1 MKHYAKLV
9 IALFAILCP
18 TAGFAQKDY
27 AAEKALITKV
37 KRSPGTYVYAEATCR
52 TEEEA
57 KSIAEEVFL
66 QNINEYVAS
75 QKKLRGA
82 NNIVVNNQ
90 KGLQQ
95 TVTMPRGSNMHRVFM
110 YVKKNDI
117 IPADNSVVLSK
128 EEVAK
133 TETPAPKA
141 NAKTEAKVA
150 APTADVTTPK
160 ADVAEVKA
168 EVAEPKTEVTEPKT
182 EVAEPKTEIAEPK
195 TEVAEPKTEVA
206 EAKADVK
213 AEPKAEPKAEVKAE
227 TKATT
232 TEVAASTLEKII
244 PEKPQ
249 AIPEAAKKMATF
261 TNVKTAA
268 VWLKDMKANGTVT
281 EYNKYNAVAD
291 KEAYWLVIYDSHGDI
306 AAVLTDGKQRRNAA
320 TQKPDHERNYPNC
333 AALCVKFANK

>member
-57 KSIAEEVFL
+57 KSIAEDVFL

-133 TETPAPKA
+133 TETPAPKV

-168 EVAEPKTEVTEPKT
+168 KSAQPKT
-182 EVAEPKTEIAEPK
+182 EVAQ
-195 TEVAEPKTEVA
+195 PKTEVA
-206 EAKADVK
+206 EAKA
-213 AEPKAEPKAEVKAE
+213 EPKSEPKAEVKAE

-232 TEVAASTLEKII
+232 TEVAASTLDKII

-268 VWLKDMKANGTVT
+268 IWLKDMKANGTVT

>member
-57 KSIAEEVFL
+57 KSIAEDVFL

-141 NAKTEAKVA
+141 NAKTETKVA

-160 ADVAEVKA
+160 TDVAEVKA
-168 EVAEPKTEVTEPKT
+168 ESAQPKT
-182 EVAEPKTEIAEPK
+182 EVAQ
-195 TEVAEPKTEVA
+195 PKTEVA
-206 EAKADVK
+206 EAK

-232 TEVAASTLEKII
+232 TEVAK
-244 PEKPQ
+244 
-249 AIPEAAKKMATF
+249 AIPEAAKKMTTF

-268 VWLKDMKANGTVT
+268 IWLKDMKANGTVT

>member
-57 KSIAEEVFL
+57 KSIAEDVFL

-141 NAKTEAKVA
+141 NTKTEAPKPKTNEPKTNVTNTETAKVA
-150 APTADVTTPK
+150 TPTADITTPK
-160 ADVAEVKA
+160 ADVTEVKA
-168 EVAEPKTEVTEPKT
+168 ESAQPKTKITEH
-182 EVAEPKTEIAEPK
+182 
-195 TEVAEPKTEVA
+195 KTEVA
-206 EAKADVK
+206 EA
-213 AEPKAEPKAEVKAE
+213 KAEPKAEVKAE

-232 TEVAASTLEKII
+232 TEVAAST
-244 PEKPQ
+244 
-249 AIPEAAKKMATF
+249 
-261 TNVKTAA
+261 
-268 VWLKDMKANGTVT
+268 
-281 EYNKYNAVAD
+281 
-291 KEAYWLVIYDSHGDI
+291 
-306 AAVLTDGKQRRNAA
+306 
-320 TQKPDHERNYPNC
+320 
-333 AALCVKFANK
+333 

>member
-57 KSIAEEVFL
+57 KSIAEDVFL

-128 EEVAK
+128 EDVAK

-141 NAKTEAKVA
+141 NTKTEAKVA
-150 APTADVTTPK
+150 Q
-160 ADVAEVKA
+160 
-168 EVAEPKTEVTEPKT
+168 
-182 EVAEPKTEIAEPK
+182 
-195 TEVAEPKTEVA
+195 PKTEVA
-206 EAKADVK
+206 EA
-213 AEPKAEPKAEVKAE
+213 KAEPKAEVKAE

>member
-27 AAEKALITKV
+27 AAEKDLITKV

-57 KSIAEEVFL
+57 KSIAEDVFL

-133 TETPAPKA
+133 TETPAHKA
-141 NAKTEAKVA
+141 NAKTEAPKPKTNEPKADVANTETAKVA

-168 EVAEPKTEVTEPKT
+168 ESAQ
-182 EVAEPKTEIAEPK
+182 PKTEIAQ
-195 TEVAEPKTEVA
+195 PKTEVA

-213 AEPKAEPKAEVKAE
+213 AEAKAEPKAEVKAE

>member
-57 KSIAEEVFL
+57 KSIAEDVFL

-117 IPADNSVVLSK
+117 IPADNSVILSK

-141 NAKTEAKVA
+141 NTKTEAKVA

-168 EVAEPKTEVTEPKT
+168 KSAQPKT
-182 EVAEPKTEIAEPK
+182 EVAQ
-195 TEVAEPKTEVA
+195 PKTEVA
-206 EAKADVK
+206 EAK

>member
-141 NAKTEAKVA
+141 NAKTETKVA

-160 ADVAEVKA
+160 AEVAEVKA
-168 EVAEPKTEVTEPKT
+168 EVAEPKTEVAEPKIEVAQPKT
-182 EVAEPKTEIAEPK
+182 EVTEAKAEVAEPKAE
-195 TEVAEPKTEVA
+195 V
-206 EAKADVK
+206 

-227 TKATT
+227 AKPTT
-232 TEVAASTLEKII
+232 TEVVASTLEKII

>member
-57 KSIAEEVFL
+57 KSIAEDVFL

-141 NAKTEAKVA
+141 KTKTEAKVA

-168 EVAEPKTEVTEPKT
+168 KSAQPKT
-182 EVAEPKTEIAEPK
+182 EVAQ
-195 TEVAEPKTEVA
+195 PKTEVA
-206 EAKADVK
+206 EAKA
-213 AEPKAEPKAEVKAE
+213 EPKSEPKAEVKAE

-281 EYNKYNAVAD
+281 GYNKYNAVAD

>member
-57 KSIAEEVFL
+57 KSIAEDVFL

-141 NAKTEAKVA
+141 NTKTEAKVA

-168 EVAEPKTEVTEPKT
+168 KSAQPKT
-182 EVAEPKTEIAEPK
+182 EVAQ
-195 TEVAEPKTEVA
+195 PKTEVA
-206 EAKADVK
+206 EAKA
-213 AEPKAEPKAEVKAE
+213 EPKSEPKAEVKAE

-333 AALCVKFANK
+333 AAICVKFANK

>member
-57 KSIAEEVFL
+57 KSIAEDVFL

-141 NAKTEAKVA
+141 NTEAAKVA
-150 APTADVTTPK
+150 TPTADVTTPK

-168 EVAEPKTEVTEPKT
+168 ESAQ
-182 EVAEPKTEIAEPK
+182 
-195 TEVAEPKTEVA
+195 PKTEVA
-206 EAKADVK
+206 EA
-213 AEPKAEPKAEVKAE
+213 KAEPKAEVKAE

>member
-57 KSIAEEVFL
+57 KSIAEDVFL

-141 NAKTEAKVA
+141 NTKTEAKVA

-168 EVAEPKTEVTEPKT
+168 KSAQPKT
-182 EVAEPKTEIAEPK
+182 EVAQ
-195 TEVAEPKTEVA
+195 PKTEVA
-206 EAKADVK
+206 EAKA
-213 AEPKAEPKAEVKAE
+213 EPKSEPKAEVKAE

-261 TNVKTAA
+261 NNVKTAA

>member
-57 KSIAEEVFL
+57 KSIAEDVFL

-141 NAKTEAKVA
+141 NTKTEAKVA

-168 EVAEPKTEVTEPKT
+168 KSAQPKT
-182 EVAEPKTEIAEPK
+182 EVAQ
-195 TEVAEPKTEVA
+195 PKTEVA
-206 EAKADVK
+206 EA
-213 AEPKAEPKAEVKAE
+213 KAEPKAEVKAE

-232 TEVAASTLEKII
+232 TEVAASTLDKII

-320 TQKPDHERNYPNC
+320 TQTPDHERNYPNC

>member
-57 KSIAEEVFL
+57 KSIAEDVFL

-150 APTADVTTPK
+150 APTANVTTPK
-160 ADVAEVKA
+160 ADVTEVKA
-168 EVAEPKTEVTEPKT
+168 EVAEPKTEV
-182 EVAEPKTEIAEPK
+182 AEPK

-227 TKATT
+227 TKATS

-281 EYNKYNAVAD
+281 GYNKYNAVAD

>member
-57 KSIAEEVFL
+57 KSIAEDVFL

-141 NAKTEAKVA
+141 NTKTEAKVA

-168 EVAEPKTEVTEPKT
+168 KSAQPKT
-182 EVAEPKTEIAEPK
+182 EVAQ
-195 TEVAEPKTEVA
+195 PKTEVA
-206 EAKADVK
+206 EAKA
-213 AEPKAEPKAEVKAE
+213 EPRAEPKAEVKAE
-227 TKATT
+227 TKATS

>member
-150 APTADVTTPK
+150 APTANVTTPK
-160 ADVAEVKA
+160 ADVAEVK
-168 EVAEPKTEVTEPKT
+168 TEV
-182 EVAEPKTEIAEPK
+182 AEPK

-206 EAKADVK
+206 QPKTEV

-227 TKATT
+227 AKPTT

>member
-1 MKHYAKLV
+1 M
-9 IALFAILCP
+9 
-18 TAGFAQKDY
+18 
-27 AAEKALITKV
+27 
-37 KRSPGTYVYAEATCR
+37 
-52 TEEEA
+52 
-57 KSIAEEVFL
+57 
-66 QNINEYVAS
+66 
-75 QKKLRGA
+75 
-82 NNIVVNNQ
+82 
-90 KGLQQ
+90 
-95 TVTMPRGSNMHRVFM
+95 
-110 YVKKNDI
+110 
-117 IPADNSVVLSK
+117 
-128 EEVAK
+128 AK

-150 APTADVTTPK
+150 APTVNVTTPK
-160 ADVAEVKA
+160 ADVAEVKV
-168 EVAEPKTEVTEPKT
+168 EVAEPKTDVTEPKT
-182 EVAEPKTEIAEPK
+182 EVAEPKTEV
-195 TEVAEPKTEVA
+195 TEAKAEVA
-206 EAKADVK
+206 EA
-213 AEPKAEPKAEVKAE
+213 KAEPKAEVKAE

>member
-57 KSIAEEVFL
+57 KSIAEDVFL

-141 NAKTEAKVA
+141 NAKTETKVA
-150 APTADVTTPK
+150 APTADITTPK
-160 ADVAEVKA
+160 TDVAEVKA
-168 EVAEPKTEVTEPKT
+168 ESAQPKT
-182 EVAEPKTEIAEPK
+182 EVAQ
-195 TEVAEPKTEVA
+195 PKTEVA
-206 EAKADVK
+206 EAK

-232 TEVAASTLEKII
+232 TEVAASTLDKII

>member
-160 ADVAEVKA
+160 AEVAEVKA
-168 EVAEPKTEVTEPKT
+168 EVAEPKTEVTEAKA
-182 EVAEPKTEIAEPK
+182 EVAEPK
-195 TEVAEPKTEVA
+195 A
-206 EAKADVK
+206 EAKA
-213 AEPKAEPKAEVKAE
+213 EVKTEA
-227 TKATT
+227 KPTT
-232 TEVAASTLEKII
+232 TEVAASTLDKII

>member
-57 KSIAEEVFL
+57 KSIAEDVFL

-141 NAKTEAKVA
+141 NTKTEAKVA

-160 ADVAEVKA
+160 ADVAEVK
-168 EVAEPKTEVTEPKT
+168 TESAQPKT
-182 EVAEPKTEIAEPK
+182 EVAQ
-195 TEVAEPKTEVA
+195 PKTEVA
-206 EAKADVK
+206 EAK

>member
-57 KSIAEEVFL
+57 KSIAEDVFL

-141 NAKTEAKVA
+141 NTKTEAKVA

-160 ADVAEVKA
+160 ADVAEVK
-168 EVAEPKTEVTEPKT
+168 TES
-182 EVAEPKTEIAEPK
+182 AQ
-195 TEVAEPKTEVA
+195 PKTEVA
-206 EAKADVK
+206 EAK

-232 TEVAASTLEKII
+232 TEVAASTLENII

>member
-57 KSIAEEVFL
+57 KSIAEDVFL

-141 NAKTEAKVA
+141 NTKTEA
-150 APTADVTTPK
+150 
-160 ADVAEVKA
+160 
-168 EVAEPKTEVTEPKT
+168 EVAK
-182 EVAEPKTEIAEPK
+182 
-195 TEVAEPKTEVA
+195 PKTEVA
-206 EAKADVK
+206 EAKA
-213 AEPKAEPKAEVKAE
+213 EPKAEVKAETKAEVKAE

-268 VWLKDMKANGTVT
+268 IWLKDMKANGTVT

>member
-57 KSIAEEVFL
+57 KSIAEDVFL

-141 NAKTEAKVA
+141 NAKTEAPKPKTNEPKTNVTNTEAAKVA
-150 APTADVTTPK
+150 TPTADVTTPK
-160 ADVAEVKA
+160 ADVAKVKA
-168 EVAEPKTEVTEPKT
+168 ESAQ
-182 EVAEPKTEIAEPK
+182 PK

-206 EAKADVK
+206 EA
-213 AEPKAEPKAEVKAE
+213 KAEPKAEVKAE

-268 VWLKDMKANGTVT
+268 VWLKDMKANGTVI

>member
-57 KSIAEEVFL
+57 KSIAEDVFL

-141 NAKTEAKVA
+141 NAKTKAKVA

-168 EVAEPKTEVTEPKT
+168 ESAQPKT
-182 EVAEPKTEIAEPK
+182 EVAEPKTK
-195 TEVAEPKTEVA
+195 VA
-206 EAKADVK
+206 EA
-213 AEPKAEPKAEVKAE
+213 KAEPKAEVKAE

-232 TEVAASTLEKII
+232 TEVAASTLDKII

>member
-57 KSIAEEVFL
+57 KSIAEDVFL

-168 EVAEPKTEVTEPKT
+168 KSAQPKT
-182 EVAEPKTEIAEPK
+182 EVAQ
-195 TEVAEPKTEVA
+195 PKTEVA
-206 EAKADVK
+206 EAKA
-213 AEPKAEPKAEVKAE
+213 EPKSEPKAEVKAE

-232 TEVAASTLEKII
+232 TEVAASTLDKII

>member
-57 KSIAEEVFL
+57 KSIAEDVFL

-128 EEVAK
+128 EDVAK

-141 NAKTEAKVA
+141 NTKTEAKVA

-168 EVAEPKTEVTEPKT
+168 KSAQPKT
-182 EVAEPKTEIAEPK
+182 EVAQ
-195 TEVAEPKTEVA
+195 PKTEVA
-206 EAKADVK
+206 EAK

>member
-57 KSIAEEVFL
+57 KSIAEDVFL

-141 NAKTEAKVA
+141 NTKTEAEVA

-168 EVAEPKTEVTEPKT
+168 KSAQPKT
-182 EVAEPKTEIAEPK
+182 EVAQ
-195 TEVAEPKTEVA
+195 PKTEVA
-206 EAKADVK
+206 EAKA
-213 AEPKAEPKAEVKAE
+213 EPKSEPKAEVKAE

>member
-9 IALFAILCP
+9 IALFATLCP

-57 KSIAEEVFL
+57 KSIAEDVFL

-141 NAKTEAKVA
+141 NTKTEA
-150 APTADVTTPK
+150 
-160 ADVAEVKA
+160 
-168 EVAEPKTEVTEPKT
+168 EVAK
-182 EVAEPKTEIAEPK
+182 
-195 TEVAEPKTEVA
+195 PKTEVA
-206 EAKADVK
+206 EAKA
-213 AEPKAEPKAEVKAE
+213 EPKAEVKAETKAEVKAE

>member
-57 KSIAEEVFL
+57 KSIAEDVFL

-141 NAKTEAKVA
+141 NTKTEAKVA

-168 EVAEPKTEVTEPKT
+168 KSAQPKT
-182 EVAEPKTEIAEPK
+182 EVAQ
-195 TEVAEPKTEVA
+195 PKTEVA
-206 EAKADVK
+206 EAKA
-213 AEPKAEPKAEVKAE
+213 EPKSEPKAEVKTE

-232 TEVAASTLEKII
+232 TEVAASTLDKII

>member
-57 KSIAEEVFL
+57 KSIAEDVFL

-150 APTADVTTPK
+150 APTANVTTPK
-160 ADVAEVKA
+160 AEVAEVKA
-168 EVAEPKTEVTEPKT
+168 EVAEPKTEVAQPKT
-182 EVAEPKTEIAEPK
+182 EVTEAK
-195 TEVAEPKTEVA
+195 AEVA
-206 EAKADVK
+206 EA
-213 AEPKAEPKAEVKAE
+213 KAEPKAEVKAE
-227 TKATT
+227 AKPTT

-261 TNVKTAA
+261 NNVKTAA

>member
-160 ADVAEVKA
+160 AEVAEVKA
-168 EVAEPKTEVTEPKT
+168 EV
-182 EVAEPKTEIAEPK
+182 AEPK

-206 EAKADVK
+206 EPKTEVTEAKAEV
-213 AEPKAEPKAEVKAE
+213 AEAKAEPKAEVKAE
-227 TKATT
+227 AKPTT

>member
-117 IPADNSVVLSK
+117 VPADNSVVLSK

-141 NAKTEAKVA
+141 NAKTEVAKPKTNEPKADVANTKTAKVA
-150 APTADVTTPK
+150 APTAKVTTPK
-160 ADVAEVKA
+160 AEVAKVKA
-168 EVAEPKTEVTEPKT
+168 ESAQPKTKSAQPK
-182 EVAEPKTEIAEPK
+182 
-195 TEVAEPKTEVA
+195 
-206 EAKADVK
+206 
-213 AEPKAEPKAEVKAE
+213 
-227 TKATT
+227 
-232 TEVAASTLEKII
+232 TEVAASTLEKFI
-244 PEKPQ
+244 PEKQQ
-249 AIPEAAKKMATF
+249 AIPEVAKKMATF

-333 AALCVKFANK
+333 AALCVKFANKK

>member
-9 IALFAILCP
+9 IALLAILCP

-57 KSIAEEVFL
+57 KSIAEDVFL

-150 APTADVTTPK
+150 
-160 ADVAEVKA
+160 
-168 EVAEPKTEVTEPKT
+168 
-182 EVAEPKTEIAEPK
+182 
-195 TEVAEPKTEVA
+195 EPKTEVA
-206 EAKADVK
+206 EA
-213 AEPKAEPKAEVKAE
+213 KAEPKAEVKAE

>member
-57 KSIAEEVFL
+57 KSIAEDVFL

-141 NAKTEAKVA
+141 NTKTEAKV
-150 APTADVTTPK
+150 
-160 ADVAEVKA
+160 
-168 EVAEPKTEVTEPKT
+168 
-182 EVAEPKTEIAEPK
+182 AEPK
-195 TEVAEPKTEVA
+195 TEVAEPKS
-206 EAKADVK
+206 
-213 AEPKAEPKAEVKAE
+213 EPKAEVKAE

-232 TEVAASTLEKII
+232 TEVAASTLDKII

-306 AAVLTDGKQRRNAA
+306 AAVLTDGKQRRNAS

>member
-57 KSIAEEVFL
+57 KSIAEDVFL

-141 NAKTEAKVA
+141 NTKTEAKVA
-150 APTADVTTPK
+150 TPTADVTTPK

-168 EVAEPKTEVTEPKT
+168 KSAQPKT
-182 EVAEPKTEIAEPK
+182 EVAQ
-195 TEVAEPKTEVA
+195 PKTEVA
-206 EAKADVK
+206 EAKA
-213 AEPKAEPKAEVKAE
+213 EPKSEPKAEVKAE

-333 AALCVKFANK
+333 AAICVKFANK

>member
-57 KSIAEEVFL
+57 KSIAEDVFL

-141 NAKTEAKVA
+141 NTKTEAKVA

-168 EVAEPKTEVTEPKT
+168 KSAQPKT
-182 EVAEPKTEIAEPK
+182 EVAQ
-195 TEVAEPKTEVA
+195 PKTEVA
-206 EAKADVK
+206 EAKA
-213 AEPKAEPKAEVKAE
+213 EPKSEPKAEVKAE

-232 TEVAASTLEKII
+232 TEAAASTLEKII

>member
-18 TAGFAQKDY
+18 TTGFAQKDY

-57 KSIAEEVFL
+57 KSIAEDVFL

-141 NAKTEAKVA
+141 NTKTEAKVA

-168 EVAEPKTEVTEPKT
+168 KSAQPKT
-182 EVAEPKTEIAEPK
+182 EVAQ
-195 TEVAEPKTEVA
+195 PKTEVA
-206 EAKADVK
+206 EAKA
-213 AEPKAEPKAEVKAE
+213 EPKSEPKAEVKAE

>member
-57 KSIAEEVFL
+57 KSIAEDVFL

-160 ADVAEVKA
+160 TDVAEVKA
-168 EVAEPKTEVTEPKT
+168 ESAQPKT
-182 EVAEPKTEIAEPK
+182 EVAQ
-195 TEVAEPKTEVA
+195 PKTEVA
-206 EAKADVK
+206 EAK

-232 TEVAASTLEKII
+232 TEVAASTLDKII

>member
-57 KSIAEEVFL
+57 KSIAEDVFL

-141 NAKTEAKVA
+141 NAKTEAPKSKTNEPKADVANTETAKVA
-150 APTADVTTPK
+150 TPTADVTTPK

-168 EVAEPKTEVTEPKT
+168 ESAQPKT
-182 EVAEPKTEIAEPK
+182 EVAQ
-195 TEVAEPKTEVA
+195 PKTEVA
-206 EAKADVK
+206 EAKADVN
-213 AEPKAEPKAEVKAE
+213 AEAKAEPKAEVKAE

-232 TEVAASTLEKII
+232 TEDAASTLKKII

>member
-57 KSIAEEVFL
+57 KSIAEDVFL

-141 NAKTEAKVA
+141 NAKTEAPKPKTNEPKTNVTNTETAKVA
-150 APTADVTTPK
+150 TPTANVTTPK

-168 EVAEPKTEVTEPKT
+168 ESAQ
-182 EVAEPKTEIAEPK
+182 
-195 TEVAEPKTEVA
+195 PKTEVA
-206 EAKADVK
+206 EA
-213 AEPKAEPKAEVKAE
+213 KAEPKAEVKAE

-268 VWLKDMKANGTVT
+268 VWLKDMKVNGTVT